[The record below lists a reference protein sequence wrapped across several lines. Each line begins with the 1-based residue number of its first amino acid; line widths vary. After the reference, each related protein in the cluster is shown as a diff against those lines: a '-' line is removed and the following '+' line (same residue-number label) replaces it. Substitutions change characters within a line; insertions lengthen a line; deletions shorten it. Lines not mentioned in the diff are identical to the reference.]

1 MTVSQHEPSRFGSC
15 PQKPAAADISRIS
28 IMSDFLEDKNNDLI
42 SAHGPIFINHDSEKM
57 KKCKNPDLHKEY
69 PPVVTF

>member
-1 MTVSQHEPSRFGSC
+1 
-15 PQKPAAADISRIS
+15 
-28 IMSDFLEDKNNDLI
+28 MSDFLEDKNNDLI
-42 SAHGPIFINHDSEKM
+42 SAHGPIFINHDSEIM